1 IFATQWFLS
10 SSFVSGSQAAS
21 LQADAPDQIAQF
33 RAKLKEGAIRV
44 LAPLDGTTYKANNG
58 FALSSLFSH
67 RDHAIEVADSRLG
80 QAIEMGQT
88 AFSAASD
95 ATAGIRGTIVS
106 DIQKLQADLADQAE
120 KVRENVLKH
129 VQDYIAALTPLKEHL
144 ESKKADIEE
153 LKAKVTSVVENIGE
167 KVPTNWEETRGS
179 LMPIVQ
185 KVKDQL
191 TVRGQEARA
200 QIEPYVKEY
209 METAQGYIE
218 NPGDKA
224 APALEEL
231 KTKLSTYFAA
241 MVESLNKA

>member
-1 IFATQWFLS
+1 MKFAAL
-10 SSFVSGSQAAS
+10 VLLLAVGSQAAS

-44 LAPLDGTTYKANNG
+44 LAPLDGTTYKANK
-58 FALSSLFSH
+58 
-67 RDHAIEVADSRLG
+67 DHAIEVADSRLG